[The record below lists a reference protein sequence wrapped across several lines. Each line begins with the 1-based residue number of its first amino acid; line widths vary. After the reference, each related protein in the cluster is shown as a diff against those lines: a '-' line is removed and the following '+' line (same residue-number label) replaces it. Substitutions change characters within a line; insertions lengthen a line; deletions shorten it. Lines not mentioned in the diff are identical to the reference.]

1 MPQPGIPPRGK
12 LEKKAVCSPC
22 CGDGTTSYSDRAFGI
37 IAQRSLQGNCF
48 QAECTGRWIVVH
60 DAAAVLR
67 LSGRMRREAEGGREA
82 DEAYRDVLFVY
93 RAGWREKKNKDVG
106 QIMRG
111 KWRAGR
117 GFILSMFI
125 ERKKKYFFVNRKI

>member
-1 MPQPGIPPRGK
+1 M
-12 LEKKAVCSPC
+12 
-22 CGDGTTSYSDRAFGI
+22 
-37 IAQRSLQGNCF
+37 
-48 QAECTGRWIVVH
+48 VH

-67 LSGRMRREAEGGREA
+67 LSGRMRREAEGGRET
-82 DEAYRDVLFVY
+82 DEAYRDALFVS

>member
-12 LEKKAVCSPC
+12 LRKKAVCSPC

-48 QAECTGRWIVVH
+48 QAECAGRWILVH

-67 LSGRMRREAEGGREA
+67 LSGRIRREA
-82 DEAYRDVLFVY
+82 DEAYRDALFVS
-93 RAGWREKKNKDVG
+93 RAGWREKKNKDIE

-111 KWRAGR
+111 KWKAGR